1 MVREDSF
8 QRSIVNILQDMHD
21 RLLNYDPPLIT
32 DATDEVDS
40 GSVFGK
46 VIKLLLVYK
55 FDKKLIFLSYLTL

>member
-46 VIKLLLVYK
+46 VIKLLL
-55 FDKKLIFLSYLTL
+55 FISLIRS

>member
-8 QRSIVNILQDMHD
+8 QRSIVNILQDMYD

-32 DATDEVDS
+32 DAIDEVNN

-46 VIKLLLVYK
+46 VIKM
-55 FDKKLIFLSYLTL
+55 